1 MNFVFVGHFEKK
13 NLSIENLNLV
23 FEASSHL
30 NLLTTY
36 LTKMKQQ
43 NTVFQIKGQL
53 SIVTSERYFVPYNV
67 QIVFFYRF
75 IPLHFFVY

>member
-1 MNFVFVGHFEKK
+1 
-13 NLSIENLNLV
+13 
-23 FEASSHL
+23 
-30 NLLTTY
+30 
-36 LTKMKQQ
+36 MKQQ